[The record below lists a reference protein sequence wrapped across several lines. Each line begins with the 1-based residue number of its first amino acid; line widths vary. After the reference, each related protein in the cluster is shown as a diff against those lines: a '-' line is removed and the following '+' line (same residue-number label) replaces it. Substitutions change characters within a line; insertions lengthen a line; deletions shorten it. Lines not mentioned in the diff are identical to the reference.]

1 MDQGF
6 YTKINWWNAAFISK
20 KIRCR
25 SRTRLLQNFPKRSCT
40 VQIAIL
46 TPLRKEA
53 KKKKRHDVVACHG
66 SLQNFLVLQVP
77 FHS

>member
-53 KKKKRHDVVACHG
+53 KKNVTMLSHAM
-66 SLQNFLVLQVP
+66 VL
-77 FHS
+77 FRIS